1 MELIELMQAIVDK
14 KPPKFIIMFGE
25 EQKVV
30 DIYIDKIAKLG
41 YNRLNLETVSQAVS
55 KCSTKSLSKSPK
67 LLVVS
72 EDNEFTKAE
81 NSWAKV
87 NSIVSNSSNI
97 LIVRYAKIN
106 KTTKFYKRNKPNAVE
121 FNKLDTSILTK
132 YIKKDLQDLSVDNC
146 EILIGACG
154 NDYGRILLE
163 VDKIL
168 QYKQSKRIESSNKAF
183 TELFE
188 TGAIYS
194 DIGDIT
200 FDLTNAITIGDIENS
215 FILLDKAK
223 RCGEPALRICSIL
236 YTNFRNMLSVLCL
249 GKDKSNASSRTG
261 IESKRIYMIMKQ
273 TGAYNIKECIR
284 NINICQQ
291 VEAGIK
297 SGYIDSDI
305 ALDYLV
311 TSLLF

>member
-14 KPPKFIIMFGE
+14 KPPKFIIMFGD
-25 EQKVV
+25 EQKIV
-30 DIYIDKIAKLG
+30 DIYIDKIAELG
-41 YNRLNLETVSQAVS
+41 YSRLNLETVSQAIY

-67 LLVVS
+67 LFVVV

-97 LIVRYAKIN
+97 LIVRYTKVN
-106 KTTKFYKRNKPNAVE
+106 KTTKFYKRNKSYAVE

-132 YIKKDLQDLSVDNC
+132 YIKKDLSDLSVENC
-146 EILIGACG
+146 EILIEACS

-163 VDKIL
+163 IDKVL
-168 QYKQSKRIESSNKAF
+168 QYKQSKQLESSNTAF
-183 TELFE
+183 TELFDN
-188 TGAIYS
+188 GVIYS

-200 FDLTNAITIGDIENS
+200 FALTNAITIGDIETS

-249 GKDKSNASSRTG
+249 GKDRSNASSRTG
-261 IESKRIYMIMKQ
+261 IESKRVYMIMKQ

-284 NINICQQ
+284 NVNICQR